1 MRAVG
6 EEDQFDSDPS
16 DDRDQALL
24 ASLVGLGAAGFS
36 AGCGDSNK
44 SDGQIETSPEASN
57 AAQAVAKNYSEQML
71 KKYAGQAS
79 TRRSS
84 RPP

>member
-1 MRAVG
+1 MRSERRNNLIRPRRMIVI
-6 EEDQFDSDPS
+6 
-16 DDRDQALL
+16 RALL

-36 AGCGDSNK
+36 AGCGNSNK

-71 KKYAGQAS
+71 KKYAGQGKHQKK
-79 TRRSS
+79 
-84 RPP
+84 

>member
-1 MRAVG
+1 MRSERRINLIRPRRMIVI
-6 EEDQFDSDPS
+6 
-16 DDRDQALL
+16 RTLL

-36 AGCGDSNK
+36 AGCGNSNK

-71 KKYAGQAS
+71 KKYAGQGKHQKK
-79 TRRSS
+79 
-84 RPP
+84 